1 MSKTSCFFKLCVF
14 WKWMTNFVVHVNK
27 TAWIRNIVFS
37 LSPDSE
43 PSWNQPEPAGRP
55 ESQRA
60 RVAGKIGSFCRPADN
75 EGIGGGDL
83 LCERLALHYNCLWH
97 FARLNWLA
105 RTRSRPTLWLLR
117 PAACIS
123 PAAFV
128 FKCTQE
134 IGWRYFIF
142 VYLFIYFGT
151 THNSTC
157 SVSTSKHGKSGGGR
171 CNSITSEKNPKSGSF
186 SGRTQ
191 TSFWFNVFTLRK
203 KSKWS

>member
-1 MSKTSCFFKLCVF
+1 MKIKPREYATL
-14 WKWMTNFVVHVNK
+14 
-27 TAWIRNIVFS
+27 FS
-37 LSPDSE
+37 LSLQTLNPVGTS
-43 PSWNQPEPAGRP
+43 PNRLAGRDHTG
-55 ESQRA
+55 A

-151 THNSTC
+151 THNNTC

-171 CNSITSEKNPKSGSF
+171 CNSITSEKNPKSGSL
-186 SGRTQ
+186 SGRTR